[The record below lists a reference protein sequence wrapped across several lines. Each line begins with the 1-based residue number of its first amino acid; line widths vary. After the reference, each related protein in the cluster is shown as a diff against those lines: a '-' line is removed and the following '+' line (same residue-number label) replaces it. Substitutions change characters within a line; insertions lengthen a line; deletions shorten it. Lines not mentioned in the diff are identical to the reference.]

1 MGNKVTFPNRLA
13 RRAYMGMGAK
23 AHLGQRDYFLLPFGD
38 FFFIHGGYLRCA
50 ARNLDGAWIL
60 LKDQGQ
66 AAWKGSG

>member
-1 MGNKVTFPNRLA
+1 
-13 RRAYMGMGAK
+13 MGMGAK